1 VTEAAI
7 LPTTRPSNTDEAWR
21 YSDSDWLAKADP
33 AALGVWREAIVPE
46 GQTISE
52 VSELSEAGVTRLRV
66 RVEKGARYEHFAL
79 NTAPAFARLEL
90 EVTLEEGAHFEF
102 GGVSVGGGDTTQEF
116 VTRTI
121 HAEPH
126 GTSNQIVRS
135 VQWGRA
141 TGNFLGRIEVVRDAQ
156 KTDAGMNFRAL
167 LLEKGASANTK
178 PELEIFADDVLCAH
192 GAAIGQLD
200 EQAAFYM
207 AARGIPPE
215 LARKLQVQ
223 AFIGDAFV
231 ELGDAEK
238 REALMERA
246 LAELAKAELAKA
258 ELENAKL

>member
-1 VTEAAI
+1 MSEAAV
-7 LPTTRPSNTDEAWR
+7 LPTNKDEAWR
-21 YSDSDWLAKADP
+21 YSDAEWLAKADP
-33 AALGVWREAIVPE
+33 AVLGVWRESIVPE
-46 GQTISE
+46 GQTICE
-52 VSELSEAGVTRLRV
+52 VSEPSEAGVTRLKV
-66 RVEKGARYEHFAL
+66 HVEKGARYEHFAL
-79 NTAPAFARLEL
+79 NTAPAFARLEI

-126 GTSNQIVRS
+126 GTSNQVVRA
-135 VQWGRA
+135 VQWGRS

-192 GAAIGQLD
+192 GAAIGQMD

-207 AARGIPPE
+207 AARGLPPE

-231 ELGDAEK
+231 ALDDAAK
-238 REALMERA
+238 REALMEKA
-246 LAELAKAELAKA
+246 LGT
-258 ELENAKL
+258 LEGAQL